1 LFETIDMET
10 QRAMVA
16 GIRMRWE
23 EAGPANGTPVV
34 LVHGLPTSPAL
45 WRYVVPLIEGARC
58 LAWEMVGY
66 GDSIPEGHQLDLSV
80 AAQASYLRSWMKEL
94 EISGAVLVGHDLGGG
109 VAQIAAT
116 RDYASVGLVLI
127 DSVAYDGWPIA
138 PVKAIRGM
146 GGPFLRLP
154 NRAVRRF
161 FGRLIR
167 KGHDDRARA
176 RESAD
181 LHWGPYGERDA
192 AEVLMR
198 QLRWLRN
205 RDTNDLGSALSGL
218 GLPARVVWG
227 SKDPYLKPALGERLA
242 GDLGTDLR
250 RVPGARHF
258 VPEDNPDVVAA
269 AVSEVLGELGP
280 A

>member
-1 LFETIDMET
+1 MET
-10 QRAMVA
+10 QRAMVV

-23 EAGPANGTPVV
+23 EASPPNGTPVV

-80 AAQASYLRSWMKEL
+80 AAQAGYLRSWMKDL
-94 EISGAVLVGHDLGGG
+94 DIGCAVLVGHDLGGG

-116 RDYASVGLVLI
+116 RDACAGLVLI

-154 NRAVRRF
+154 NSAVRRL
-161 FGRLIR
+161 FGRLIS

-181 LHWGPYGERDA
+181 LHWRPYGERDA

-205 RDTNDLGSALSGL
+205 RDTKDVERALSGL

-227 SKDPYLKPALGERLA
+227 GKDPYLKPALGERLA
-242 GDLGTDLR
+242 SDLGTGLR
-250 RVPGARHF
+250 RIRGGRHF
-258 VPEDNPDVVAA
+258 VPEDHPNVVAD